1 MASPLDDRFSA
12 IIAAVTGPQG
22 PLGVT
27 GDGDGRVTVPALP
40 QTLPAFF
47 DHFLAAHADADGIV
61 AGDERLRFGEIAA
74 WADRVAGALAGGHG
88 VKPGDRVAIAM
99 RNCPSWI
106 ILYIGALKAGAIA
119 TLVNGWWTADE
130 MADGLALTT
139 PRLIVADV
147 ERGRRLAA
155 IPPGATLVTLDVNL
169 PAQAALDP
177 LLDGIATAP
186 LPAIAADDPAT
197 ILFTSGSTGRCKGAW
212 STHRQVLT
220 ATYTFL
226 TLTASLL
233 RLITEDGDAPA
244 FLPSALVAVP
254 LFHVTGEVPVLLNS
268 IAIGR
273 KLVLMR
279 KWDAGEALRL
289 IEAERVTYFVG
300 VPTMSLELLQH
311 PDREQRDLASLAD
324 IAAGGAARPPA
335 HVPRLKQAFP
345 RGNPMIGYGLTETN
359 AVGCTNYR
367 ANYVAKPN
375 STGRAQAPFVKL
387 VILDDD
393 DAELPIGEKGQ
404 VAILSAANFSG
415 YWQDEAAARAAFTD
429 LGYFRTGDIGFLD
442 EDGYLRIVDRA
453 KDIIIRGG
461 ENISCQEVEAAL
473 YAHPAIAEAC
483 VFGLPDDRLGEVPGA
498 VVRLAEGERLEDAE
512 LIDFLATRLARFKLP
527 QRIWWRTE
535 PMPRLGTGKID
546 RRALRAAAHAALAE
560 EHAPV

>member
-1 MASPLDDRFSA
+1 MATPTDTRFAA
-12 IIAAVTGPQG
+12 IIAGITGPGG
-22 PLGVT
+22 PLAVAGAS
-27 GDGDGRVTVPALP
+27 DGRMIVPALP

-47 DHFLAAHADADGIV
+47 DHFLGQHEAAEGIV
-61 AGDERLRFGEIAA
+61 ADGERLSFGEIAA
-74 WADRVAGALAGGHG
+74 WSDKVADALAGGHG
-88 VKPGDRVAIAM
+88 VRPGDRVAIAM

-106 ILYIGALKAGAIA
+106 IVYIGALKAGAIA
-119 TLVNGWWTADE
+119 TLVNGWWTAEE
-130 MADGLALTT
+130 MAHGLALTT
-139 PRLIVADV
+139 PRLIVADP
-147 ERGRRLAA
+147 ERGRRMAA
-155 IPPGATLVTLDVNL
+155 MPAGSSVVTLDVAQ
-169 PAQAALDP
+169 PAAAALAP
-177 LLDGIATAP
+177 LLDGVATAP
-186 LPAIAADDPAT
+186 RPTVAADDPAT

-212 STHRQVLT
+212 STHRQVMT
-220 ATYTFL
+220 GTYTFL

-233 RLITEDGDAPA
+233 RMITEDGDAPA
-244 FLPSALVAVP
+244 FPPSALVAVP

-311 PDREQRDLASLAD
+311 PDRVARDVSSLAD

-335 HVPRLKQAFP
+335 HVPRLKDGFP

-367 ANYVAKPN
+367 ANYLARPD

-387 VILDDD
+387 AILGEN
-393 DAELPIGEKGQ
+393 DAALPPGEQGEI
-404 VAILSAANFSG
+404 AILSAANCSG
-415 YWQDEAAARAAFTD
+415 YWQDEAATRGAFTHA
-429 LGYFRTGDIGFLD
+429 GYFRTGDIGFLD

-483 VFGLPDDRLGEVPGA
+483 VFGLPDERLGEVPGA
-498 VVRLAEGERLEDAE
+498 VIRLAEGEGLEDEE
-512 LIDFLATRLARFKLP
+512 LTEFLAVRLARFKLP
-527 QRIWWRTE
+527 QRLWRRAE
-535 PMPRLGTGKID
+535 PLPRLGTGKID
-546 RRALRAAAHAALAE
+546 RRTLRTAAHEALAAE
-560 EHAPV
+560 RDAA